1 MTQGSR
7 AIRLP
12 SPLNLTA
19 VRTRFLLSVAA
30 NIARAALS
38 LVTGLLVARGLD
50 PSRYGDLTYL
60 LGSFVAIRALLD
72 MGSSNAFYTFISR
85 QPRGRTFYLL
95 YFGWLLLQ
103 FAVSLLMV
111 AAILPQGV
119 VERIWFGHSREMILL
134 ALVASFMQQQVWT
147 TITQLGESG
156 RLTVKVQA
164 LGLAVAVAHLGIV
177 ATFVSMGAL
186 TVKVVLLALVGEYL
200 MVLPFA
206 SQLLRIPAL
215 LSSALAE
222 PPSAMILA
230 GYWRFCKP
238 LVVVALMA
246 FVYEFADKWLLQRF
260 GGSGQQGFYQIAAQ
274 MSAVS
279 LIATTSILNI
289 FWREIAEASARDD
302 KERLARLYKKVS
314 RGLLMLGAAVSCILI
329 PWSQQIVSS
338 LLGSA
343 YQASWP
349 VLALMLLYPI
359 HQSTG
364 QVNAAMFMACER
376 TSAYMA
382 IAVAGQIIS
391 LPISYFLLASPAQ
404 HPIPGLGLGAYGL
417 ALKMVGLNLVLVNF
431 QAWTIARIGGWKF
444 QWAFQLVGIAVLLL
458 LGYVSKLCAEALF
471 SSAASLGLPFRALA
485 SGCLYV
491 AAAGCFLWVCPWVAG
506 IERDELG
513 LLLRSLGMRRS

>member
-1 MTQGSR
+1 M
-7 AIRLP
+7 
-12 SPLNLTA
+12 
-19 VRTRFLLSVAA
+19 A
-30 NIARAALS
+30 NVLRAALS
-38 LVTGLLVARGLD
+38 LATGLLVARGLE
-50 PSRYGDLTYL
+50 PSHYGDLTYL

-85 QPRGRTFYLL
+85 QPRGRRFYLL

-103 FAVSLLMV
+103 FAVCLLMV
-111 AAILPQGV
+111 AAVLPQGAI
-119 VERIWFGHSREMILL
+119 ERIWLGHSREMILL
-134 ALVASFMQQQVWT
+134 ALSASFMQQQVWT

-164 LGLAVAVAHLGIV
+164 LGLAVAFTHLAIV
-177 ATFVSMGAL
+177 AALVLMGAL
-186 TVKVVLLALVGEYL
+186 TVKAVLLALVGEYL
-200 MVLPFA
+200 VLLPFA
-206 SQLLRIPAL
+206 SQLLRIPEL

-222 PPSAMILA
+222 PPSAVILA
-230 GYWRFCKP
+230 GYWRFCRP
-238 LVVVALMA
+238 LVVVGLMA

-260 GGSGQQGFYQIAAQ
+260 GGSSQQGFYQIAAQ

-289 FWREIAEASARDD
+289 FWKEIAEASARED

-314 RGLLMLGAAVSCILI
+314 RGLLMLGAVVSCILI
-329 PWSQQIVSS
+329 PWSQQIVVV

-382 IAVAGQIIS
+382 IAVAGQLLS
-391 LPISYFLLASPAQ
+391 LPISYFLLASPTQ
-404 HPIPGLGLGAYGL
+404 QPIPGLGLGAYGL
-417 ALKMVGLNLVLVNF
+417 ALKMVGLNLILVNF
-431 QAWTIARIGGWKF
+431 QAWMIARIGGWKF

-458 LGYVSKLCAEALF
+458 LGYLSKFCATALF
-471 SSAASLGLPFRALA
+471 GGSGALDLPLSALA
-485 SGCLYV
+485 SGCLY
-491 AAAGCFLWVCPWVAG
+491 AAACACFLWACPWIAG
-506 IERDELG
+506 AERGEFG
-513 LLLRSLGMRRS
+513 LLLGSLGLRRP

>member
-7 AIRLP
+7 AIRLQ

-30 NIARAALS
+30 NVVRAALS
-38 LVTGLLVARGLD
+38 LATGLLVARGLD
-50 PSRYGDLTYL
+50 PSHYGDLTYL
-60 LGSFVAIRALLD
+60 LGSFVAIRVLLD

-111 AAILPQGV
+111 AAVLPQGV
-119 VERIWFGHSREMILL
+119 VEKIWFGHSREMILL

-164 LGLAVAVAHLGIV
+164 LGVAVATTHLAIV
-177 ATFVSMGAL
+177 AAFVAMGTL
-186 TVKVVLLALVGEYL
+186 SVKVVLLALVGEYV

-206 SQLLRIPAL
+206 SQLLHIPAL

-222 PPSAMILA
+222 PRSAVIFADFWRYCRPLA
-230 GYWRFCKP
+230 
-238 LVVVALMA
+238 VVGLMA

-260 GGSGQQGFYQIAAQ
+260 GGSSQQGFYQVAAQ

-289 FWREIAEASARDD
+289 FWKEIAEASARDD

-329 PWSQQIVSS
+329 PWSEQIVSR

-382 IAVAGQIIS
+382 IAVAGQLIS
-391 LPISYFLLASPAQ
+391 LPISYFLVASPGQ

-417 ALKMVGLNLVLVNF
+417 ALKMVGMNLVLVNF
-431 QAWTIARIGGWKF
+431 QAWMIAKFGGWKF

-458 LGYVSKLCAEALF
+458 LGYLSKLCATTLF
-471 SSAASLGLPFRALA
+471 SSAGSLELPLRALA
-485 SGCLYV
+485 SGGLYV
-491 AAAGCFLWVCPWVAG
+491 AAAACFLWACPWVAG
-506 IERDELG
+506 IERGELG
-513 LLLRSLGMRRS
+513 RLLSSLGIRRP